1 MKKSMLKPY
10 ATLAL
15 NEILSADGT
24 DYISMPRSEVCFF
37 IQDNHNDIEKEI
49 ALLLENVWDDISTY
63 EDCNIFKKWF
73 IHLKFFIR
81 DHKAGFSIPDDVIES
96 IVDVMLPDIIAF
108 FETEEGRKEFEE
120 WKAEQQKI
128 KAEK

>member
-10 ATLAL
+10 AALAL
-15 NEILSADGT
+15 NEILSADST
-24 DYISMPRSEVCFF
+24 DYISMPRSKVCLY

-49 ALLLENVWDDISTY
+49 AIFLESVWNDISSY
-63 EDCNIFKKWF
+63 ESCNIFKKWF

-81 DHKAGFSIPDDVIES
+81 DHKAAISVPDDVIES

-108 FETEEGRKEFEE
+108 FETEEGRKEYEE
-120 WKAEQQKI
+120 WKAEQQKT